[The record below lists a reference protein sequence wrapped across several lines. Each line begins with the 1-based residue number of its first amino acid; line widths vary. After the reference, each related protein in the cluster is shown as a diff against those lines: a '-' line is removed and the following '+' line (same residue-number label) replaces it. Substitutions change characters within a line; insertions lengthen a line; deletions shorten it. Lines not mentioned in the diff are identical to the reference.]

1 VWVVEWRRTPMP
13 ALGIGAQA
21 VVATVMQVLGITA
34 QAMVATALR
43 AVAMVMHTAQ
53 APFISRFAG
62 MSRASW
68 GPSY

>member
-34 QAMVATALR
+34 QAMVATA
-43 AVAMVMHTAQ
+43 VAMVMHTAQ